1 MLTGVKVC
9 QSVKKKKEG
18 GGMAKWKWTEMEGRE
33 GCLEERV
40 IKEVH
45 EEEERSVRVSEE
57 AGEKCGGI
65 KKQE

>member
-1 MLTGVKVC
+1 
-9 QSVKKKKEG
+9 
-18 GGMAKWKWTEMEGRE
+18 MAKWKWTEMEGRE

-40 IKEVH
+40 IRGVH